1 MKKLAN
7 IILILSILLST
18 NVIADNL
25 KKVEA
30 IKLLNSMK
38 MEQTL
43 NASISQ
49 VLEFQLQ
56 QNPQLLPYK
65 DVMLKYFA
73 KYMSYESLKLDLVD
87 IYSEAF
93 TLQELRDINAFY
105 QTPTGQ
111 KTIEKMPELMVKVLQ
126 LGPSLMQDN
135 FFELQQMIADE
146 EKRIQQI
153 DDAYKAWEQ
162 VKKGMSFDE
171 VESILGP
178 PTSVSE
184 DRSTTWN
191 YPDFGR
197 VSFINDK
204 VRRIIKP
211 IRTK

>member
-25 KKVEA
+25 KEVEA

-65 DVMLKYFA
+65 DVMLKYFS

-87 IYSEAF
+87 IYSDAF
-93 TLQELRDINAFY
+93 NLEELRDINAFY
-105 QTPTGQ
+105 QTPTG
-111 KTIEKMPELMVKVLQ
+111 KRQ
-126 LGPSLMQDN
+126 LRKCLN
-135 FFELQQMIADE
+135 
-146 EKRIQQI
+146 
-153 DDAYKAWEQ
+153 
-162 VKKGMSFDE
+162 
-171 VESILGP
+171 
-178 PTSVSE
+178 
-184 DRSTTWN
+184 
-191 YPDFGR
+191 
-197 VSFINDK
+197 
-204 VRRIIKP
+204 
-211 IRTK
+211 